1 MTIRE
6 IARLIGAA
14 VEGDGDREIF
24 RVAKIDVAG
33 DGDMTFLAN
42 PKYARFLA
50 GTQAAAVI
58 VGRKTAVEGR
68 PDGAPPLSLLRVD
81 DPYVAFVRVL
91 ALFHPPLPPVS
102 EGIHPTAVVAPT
114 AVLGL
119 DVRLGPCAVI
129 GERCRIGDRTMIA
142 PHAVIAADAVVG
154 PDCLI
159 YQNVTVRESCRIG
172 ARCIL
177 QPGAVIGSDGF
188 GFAPRADGTF
198 EKIPQ
203 MGIVVLEDDVEIGAN
218 TTVDRATMGET
229 RIKKGVKLDNLIQV
243 AHNVVIGE
251 NTVMA
256 AQSGISGSTRLG
268 KNVMVGGQVGFTGHI
283 EIADG
288 VKIGAQSGVHRALTA
303 PGGTFLGTPAF
314 PQREALRI
322 YGSFPQLPDV
332 LATVRDLQKRLT
344 DLEARLHNLTNG
356 STAGQT

>member
-1 MTIRE
+1 VTIRE

-14 VEGDGDREIF
+14 VEGNGDLEIV
-24 RVAKIDVAG
+24 RVAKIEEAG

-42 PKYARFLA
+42 TRYARFLA
-50 GTQAAAVI
+50 GTRAAAVI
-58 VGRKTAVEGR
+58 VGRKTVVEGR
-68 PDGAPPLSLLRVD
+68 PADATPLTLLRSD
-81 DPYVAFVRVL
+81 DPYVAFVKVL
-91 ALFHPPLPPVS
+91 AMFHPPRPPVP
-102 EGIHPTAVVAPT
+102 EGIHPTAVVAST
-114 AVLGL
+114 AVLGR
-119 DVRLGPCAVI
+119 DVRLGPLAVV

-142 PHAVIAADAVVG
+142 PHAVVADDAVVG
-154 PDCLI
+154 PDCII

-188 GFAPRADGTF
+188 GFAPRPDGTF

-229 RIKKGVKLDNLIQV
+229 RIEKGVKLDNLIQV

-256 AQSGISGSTRLG
+256 AQCGISGSTKLG
-268 KNVMVGGQVGFTGHI
+268 KNVMAGGQVGFTGHI

-303 PGGTFLGTPAF
+303 AGGAYLGTPAL
-314 PQREALRI
+314 PQREAMRV
-322 YGSFPQLPDV
+322 YGSFPQIPDM
-332 LATVRDLQKRLT
+332 LASVRDIRKRLS
-344 DLEARLHNLTNG
+344 DLEARLVDPNNEPP
-356 STAGQT
+356 GQHT

>member
-1 MTIRE
+1 VTIRE
-6 IARLIGAA
+6 IARLIGAV
-14 VEGDGDREIF
+14 VEGGGDPEIV
-24 RVAKIDVAG
+24 RVAKIDEAG

-50 GTQAAAVI
+50 STRAAAVI
-58 VGRKTAVEGR
+58 VGRKTVVEGR
-68 PDGAPPLSLLRVD
+68 PAGATPLSLLRVD
-81 DPYVAFVRVL
+81 DPYVAFVKVL
-91 ALFHPPLPPVS
+91 ALFHPPHPPVS
-102 EGIHPTAVVAPT
+102 EGIHPTAVVAST
-114 AVLGL
+114 AVLGR
-119 DVRLGPCAVI
+119 DVRLGPCAVV

-142 PHAVIAADAVVG
+142 PHAVIGNDAVVG

-188 GFAPRADGTF
+188 GFAPCPDGTF

-256 AQSGISGSTRLG
+256 AQSGISGSTKLG

-288 VKIGAQSGVHRALTA
+288 VKIGAQSGVHRALTV
-303 PGGTFLGTPAF
+303 PGGTFFGSPAF

-322 YGSFPQLPDV
+322 FGSFPQLPDM

-344 DLEARLHNLTNG
+344 DLEVRLKNA
-356 STAGQT
+356 STDSAGRKP